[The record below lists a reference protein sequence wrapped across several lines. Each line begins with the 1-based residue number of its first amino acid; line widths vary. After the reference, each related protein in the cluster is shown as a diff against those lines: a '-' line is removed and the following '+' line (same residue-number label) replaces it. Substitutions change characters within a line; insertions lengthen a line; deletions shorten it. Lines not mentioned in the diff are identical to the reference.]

1 MPSIH
6 WALANMKIF
15 GENRLQTYKIAFI
28 AIIAIIS
35 YILSSYMSSMTCFR
49 KIVFTFR
56 NPKLFRELPN
66 CLKNISCLP
75 TRHQQCWLASQYSHV
90 EHTSR
95 IHSILLLF
103 YSTIEPLHGSIIVF
117 HDSLNSY
124 LSNVFIFSSSTVFF
138 LRSFFFFVY
147 LIVLNILLYSYSS
160 IISLLFIRYSFLC
173 IKMVFINDFFSFIF
187 IFFFFMKLSQESQDQ
202 IHHFLKQAF

>member
-124 LSNVFIFSSSTVFF
+124 LSNVFVFSSSTFFF
-138 LRSFFFFVY
+138 LRSFFSLF
-147 LIVLNILLYSYSS
+147 ILLFLTFCS
-160 IISLLFIRYSFLC
+160 ILILLLFHYYLSGIL
-173 IKMVFINDFFSFIF
+173 FSVLKWFSSM
-187 IFFFFMKLSQESQDQ
+187 IFFLL
-202 IHHFLKQAF
+202 FLFSSSS